1 MIALACG
8 RRVLAGLLVLFIV
21 APTPGLSAPAAAVG
35 TARGVRGVE
44 LSLDGGKIWLPLGA
58 RSLPVLSDTAIRTTT
73 GGAVLDLADGS
84 RLTVLPLSSLRLRE
98 TGTATEVSLLAG
110 RLTFRLPQ
118 ETRVEL
124 RSASARLTAQRTQ
137 AMAGEVFVG
146 GDDTIGLRMT
156 EGTLQVEELAGAK
169 RTMLASLEPVFLPK
183 RPATTGPV
191 FASEVQ
197 ATAPPAGAR
206 AVFSPKGESLGFLD
220 KSQLVIYPGYTA
232 NLTRPFSTKLVQL
245 AMARVPEKDRN
256 DATPVFDVN
265 GGYLGYLAGPTF
277 VAQAVGVPQQQQIA
291 QQTGPTPPPPPDN
304 TQQNLYILLGVVT
317 VAGGLTAACLTELI
331 CPEGNGSGGASSASG
346 GPATA
351 LRPRR

>member
-1 MIALACG
+1 
-8 RRVLAGLLVLFIV
+8 
-21 APTPGLSAPAAAVG
+21 
-35 TARGVRGVE
+35 
-44 LSLDGGKIWLPLGA
+44 
-58 RSLPVLSDTAIRTTT
+58 
-73 GGAVLDLADGS
+73 
-84 RLTVLPLSSLRLRE
+84 
-98 TGTATEVSLLAG
+98 
-110 RLTFRLPQ
+110 
-118 ETRVEL
+118 
-124 RSASARLTAQRTQ
+124 
-137 AMAGEVFVG
+137 
-146 GDDTIGLRMT
+146 MT

-197 ATAPPAGAR
+197 ATRPPAGAR

-220 KSQLVIYPGYTA
+220 KSQLVVYPGYTA

-291 QQTGPTPPPPPDN
+291 QQTGPTPPPPDN

-331 CPEGNGSGGASSASG
+331 CPDGNGNGGASSASG